1 MRKETAALPVLPT
14 DTETIAT
21 RELTGAR
28 FYRPELDLLRFFAFA
43 AVYIH
48 HSIPEPS
55 SATGLMWK
63 AVPRNGMGLFF
74 VLSSFLITELLL
86 RERNKTGTVHIGA
99 FYVRRILRIWPLYF
113 TFIALCV
120 IAGWMYPIFRLRAEL
135 VVAFVLFAG
144 NWYSAFRG
152 APGPIG
158 PLWSISV
165 EEQFYLLWPT
175 LAKFGGRKAIWIFSL
190 CLFPVAWIAL
200 AALTSHPR
208 NNPDLRIW
216 FDSFVQFQFFGIG
229 ALLALVL
236 SGKAPRLNAAARLLL
251 IGLGVV
257 CWCLSSFGSGLG
269 TYGQLSTEGVISG
282 FTLIGIGCVLIF
294 MGFLGMEAKHIPKP
308 LIYFGKI
315 SYGLYVVHWFC
326 MELLKYWLLNLGV
339 SMSETNLLRPILA
352 LPCTFALAILSYRY
366 LEQPFLRLKEHFTFV
381 HSRSV

>member
-21 RELTGAR
+21 PEQTGVR

-55 SATGLMWK
+55 STTGLMWK
-63 AVPRNGMGLFF
+63 SVPRNGMGLFF
-74 VLSSFLITELLL
+74 VLSSYLITELLL
-86 RERNKTGTVHIGA
+86 RERNKTGSVHIRA

-113 TFIALCV
+113 TFIVVCV
-120 IAGWMYPIFRLRAEL
+120 VAGLAYPIFRLSVPL

-175 LAKFGGRKAIWIFSL
+175 LAKLGGRKAIWIFSL
-190 CLFPVAWIAL
+190 ALFPVAWVAL
-200 AALTSHPR
+200 AVLTAHPR

-216 FDSFVQFQFFGIG
+216 FDSFVQFQYFGIG
-229 ALLALVL
+229 AILALVL
-236 SGKAPRLNAAARLLL
+236 EGRTPRSNFGQRLLL
-251 IGLGVV
+251 IVV
-257 CWCLSSFGSGLG
+257 GIGCWCFSSFACGLG
-269 TYGQLSTEGVISG
+269 TYGQLSTADVLSG
-282 FTLIGIGCVLIF
+282 FTAIGLGCVLIF
-294 MGFLGMEAKHIPKP
+294 AGFLGMEAKDVPKP
-308 LIYFGKI
+308 LLYCGKI

-326 MELLKYWLLNLGV
+326 MEVLKYTLLNLGV
-339 SMSETNLLRPILA
+339 SMSETNLLRPLLA
-352 LPCTFALAILSYRY
+352 LPCTFGLAILSYRY
-366 LEQPFLRLKEHFTFV
+366 VEKPFLRLKERFTFV
-381 HSRSV
+381 QSRSV